1 MILPN
6 QLLLFFLLVGIPAN
20 IFLVM
25 HSNHI
30 GQKKPMRGIIGTF
43 LGTFFIY
50 TGLSTE
56 LFLFIP
62 FGVILLSLSARI
74 IFIGKPLRVRNFDST
89 R

>member
-1 MILPN
+1 MILLN
-6 QLLLFFLLVGIPAN
+6 QLLLFFLFVVTPLN

-30 GQKKPMRGIIGTF
+30 GQKKPMRGIIGTL
-43 LGTFFIY
+43 LGAFFIY